1 MNSISEKEIFRR
13 LQLVRD
19 TRLAYVKKYGLSD
32 EEIRFRYDLLKR
44 LDEAEYIKVETT
56 NLRCIRYGKYEH
68 TKVVT
73 NFDPV
78 KDALLNRGEVQGY
91 WGDSTTVSGN
101 FETELGYLYVDDTTF
116 YPRRYY
122 KRKDLEEIK
131 AEIELKHNAALKA
144 IIAFNENVNAG
155 RIYHFTNIYICRCI
169 LKKKFGI
176 DIPIETMHKLLKDGN
191 EYKGWYIDEEA

>member
-56 NLRCIRYGKYEH
+56 NLRCIKYGKYEH

-73 NFDPV
+73 NFDPI

-91 WGDSTTVSGN
+91 WGDSATVSGN
-101 FETELGYLYVDDTTF
+101 FETELGYLYVGDIFLQEDCTDENILEIEKKEF
-116 YPRRYY
+116 EELIDSIKYSINSSLPY
-122 KRKDLEEIK
+122 KQKKLEEAQSEIDSMKLRLRVLEDMVIK
-131 AEIELKHNAALKA
+131 
-144 IIAFNENVNAG
+144 
-155 RIYHFTNIYICRCI
+155 
-169 LKKKFGI
+169 
-176 DIPIETMHKLLKDGN
+176 
-191 EYKGWYIDEEA
+191 

>member
-32 EEIRFRYDLLKR
+32 DEINFKYDLLKR
-44 LDEAEYIKVETT
+44 LDEAEYIKVEITS
-56 NLRCIRYGKYEH
+56 LRCVRYGKYER
-68 TKVVT
+68 TKVIT

-101 FETELGYLYVDDTTF
+101 FETELGYLYVDDIF
-116 YPRRYY
+116 LQE
-122 KRKDLEEIK
+122 DCMDENIL
-131 AEIELKHNAALKA
+131 EIE
-144 IIAFNENVNAG
+144 
-155 RIYHFTNIYICRCI
+155 
-169 LKKKFGI
+169 KKKFEELI
-176 DIPIETMHKLLKDGN
+176 NSIKYSINSSLPYKQKKL
-191 EYKGWYIDEEA
+191 EEAQSEIDGMKLRLRVLEDMVIK